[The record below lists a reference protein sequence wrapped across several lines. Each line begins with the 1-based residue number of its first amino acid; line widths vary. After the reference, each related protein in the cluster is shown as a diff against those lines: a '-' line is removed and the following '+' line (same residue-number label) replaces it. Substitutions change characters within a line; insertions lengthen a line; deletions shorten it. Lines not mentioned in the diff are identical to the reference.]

1 MNLSV
6 FIPGIVFQSI
16 LIGGG
21 YITGRE
27 VVEYFLDNGQAAWLV
42 VTIVTIGFFLCMYMA
57 LELARI
63 TSSFHY
69 ASWSSVL
76 LKKSAPAFEVLFVA
90 MAILVLAIVISA
102 ASSVISELANV
113 TDSGLAI
120 FVAVLVSTIVLLG
133 ERSIERL
140 KVVGTLFLYGCFG
153 IFLYVLLRSSNLE
166 TGGVFHQSATPLNAI
181 SDGLTYIGYNFVAI
195 PASIFA
201 AQGLKTKNETIIAA
215 AIGAILG
222 VVPMA
227 MLVSGIGGL
236 SGEVLTQTLPLK
248 YALQHASNDAWII
261 TLYGVVLFVALIETA
276 VGMSFAL
283 SKRVELRFPE
293 SNNKDVL
300 RFVSAF
306 MLIMAALLLSRIGVI
321 SLVAKGY
328 SYMAWGFFA
337 VAVAPLTYWFIF
349 KRPVLVQGD

>member
-6 FIPGIVFQSI
+6 FLPGIVFQSI

-42 VTIVTIGFFLCMYMA
+42 VAIVTIGFFACMYMA

-69 ASWSSVL
+69 TSWSSAL
-76 LKKSAPAFEVLFVA
+76 LKKSAFAFEVLFVA

-113 TDSGLAI
+113 TDRGLAI
-120 FVAVLVSTIVLLG
+120 FVAILVSTIVLLG

-140 KVVGTLFLYGCFG
+140 KVAGTLFLYICFG
-153 IFLYVLLRSSNLE
+153 VFLYVLLRSSNAE
-166 TGGVFHQSATPLNAI
+166 IGSAFQQTAKPLNAI

-195 PASIFA
+195 PAAIFA
-201 AQGLKTKNETIIAA
+201 AQGLKSKNETIVAA

-236 SGEVLTQTLPLK
+236 GGDVLAQALPLK
-248 YALQHASNDAWII
+248 YALQHASNEAWII
-261 TLYGVVLFVALIETA
+261 SLYGAVLFVALIETA

-283 SKRVELRFPE
+283 SKRVELKFPE
-293 SNNKDVL
+293 SNNKNVL

-306 MLIMAALLLSRIGVI
+306 ALIMAAVLLSHIGVI
-321 SLVAKGY
+321 NLVAKGY
-328 SYMAWGFFA
+328 SYMAWGFFV
-337 VAVAPLTYWFIF
+337 VAVVPLLYWFLF
-349 KRPVLVQGD
+349 KRPVLVQSD